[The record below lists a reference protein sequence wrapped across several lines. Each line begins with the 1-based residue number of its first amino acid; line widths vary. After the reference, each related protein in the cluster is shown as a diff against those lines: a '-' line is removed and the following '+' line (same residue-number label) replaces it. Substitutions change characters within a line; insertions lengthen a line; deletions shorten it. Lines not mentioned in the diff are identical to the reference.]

1 MDTHTSVITG
11 ARPLKIV
18 DLLKRYG
25 VWVAA
30 AGVMIALPKVFTSG
44 AALTTLSL
52 MGIMIVFS
60 LSYNMLLGQT
70 GMLSF
75 GHAVYYGLGGFFAV
89 HAMNVIATGKLPIPL
104 PVLPLIGGLTGLIF
118 GVIFGAVSTRRAG
131 TVFAMISLGLG
142 ELIASLSLILRG
154 F

>member
-1 MDTHTSVITG
+1 MDTQTSVLTRAGSWSI
-11 ARPLKIV
+11 ADR
-18 DLLKRYG
+18 LKRYG
-25 VWVAA
+25 IWIAA
-30 AGVMIALPKVFTSG
+30 AVVMIALPRVFTSG
-44 AALTTLSL
+44 AALTTLCL
-52 MGIMIVFS
+52 MGVMIIFS